1 MIFATKLLSFN
12 CSNKIQNLTKI
23 QRNFKEIYWQQKQKT
38 LQQPNTAETTIN
50 INGFR
55 RLQTKTAAAVAAS
68 PSLWAAATI
77 KTTLQRLQ
85 TPCQFLGS
93 TKSTAF
99 EQHRFI
105 YNKTTIKLSQNMVT
119 SEEAVKYLE
128 IPDKSENDK
137 KHYKTLVL
145 ANGLHVLLVS
155 DPSPVPHD
163 GLTTSS
169 DDSTVDSCAEESTES
184 DGETTACSTSEE
196 DSESDAESEEGDE
209 KLAAVALLVDVGSFT
224 EPPKYQGLAH
234 FLEHMIFMGSKKYPS
249 ENAFDSHIKKCGGF
263 DNANTECEETLF
275 YFEVSEEHL
284 DSSLDYFTALLKA
297 PLMMKEAMTRERE
310 AVESEFQQTLY
321 DDEARRDQLLASL
334 ANKDYPHSTFTWG
347 NLKSLKD
354 GINEDDLHKDLH
366 EFCQR
371 HYSGHRM
378 YVCVQARLPIDELE
392 TLVVKHFNDVPSNN
406 LSGKDFTVYDYR
418 QAFSEE
424 FHNEVFFVKPIENV
438 CKLELT
444 WVLPPMNNLYKCKP
458 DQFLSYLLGY
468 EGEGS
473 LCAYLRKKLWGLEL
487 IAGVDE
493 SGFDTNS
500 IYSLFNLCI
509 YLTDSGFQ
517 HLDEVLAA
525 TFAYIQLFAQC
536 GSLKEAYEELS
547 SIEATSFRFASQKPA
562 FDNVQNLVIRS
573 KYYPPKDIL
582 TGTELYYE
590 FDEEQ
595 VKNVIKHLNEFTFN
609 IMITSQ
615 QKYDGITYD
624 KKEKWFGT
632 EYTSIKMPQKWQDL
646 WQNCKTMS
654 ELYLP
659 KPNRFISQDFRIF
672 WLENGKPE
680 VPLAPKKI
688 LQTDV
693 CELWFRQDDKFQLPD
708 AFMYFYFV
716 SPLLRQSAQNDVL
729 CALYAQLVKYRLAEE
744 LYPATVAGL
753 SYQFYSAEKGV
764 VLKVS
769 GYNEKLYLVV
779 DLITK
784 AMVSMREHIT
794 EEQLEVFK
802 KHQKKAYFNALIKP
816 KALNK
821 DIRLCIVENIRWPII
836 VKYKCLNDITLQDM
850 LQFADNYT
858 QELYVQTLMQ
868 GNLTEE
874 AAHNVMNSVLTTLNC
889 QNIKETKYIE
899 NRTVQLPQGSHY
911 IRCNVLNDKDCNTVV
926 TNFYQIGP
934 CSVRIESI
942 LDLLMMFVEEPL
954 FDSLRTKEQLG
965 YYVASSV
972 RINYGI
978 AGYSI
983 TVNSQETKN
992 SCAHVEER
1000 IEVFRGKML
1009 QILEEMPQEDFEHV
1023 RESLIKIKQVVDMSL
1038 SEEVARNWGEITCE
1052 EYLFD
1057 RKRKEVEV
1065 LRSLGKQEI
1074 IDFCLNNE
1082 RTNLRKLSV
1091 QVIGHTAGKCNEAL
1105 EADMETETA
1114 ESEDNPEEDDVASE
1128 MDEDEEANEELF
1140 NALANKLDLTFIPR
1154 DGDATTIVD
1163 INDFKENL
1171 HVYPITKTKLESPI
1185 IDTDSRDRA
1194 TPTAGM
1200 DIIEDC

>member
-1 MIFATKLLSFN
+1 MFVVKKFATVPTKSIKLAKFSFTKLEYIP
-12 CSNKIQNLTKI
+12 KILTTSTSEQIKPTNT
-23 QRNFKEIYWQQKQKT
+23 RQQKQYRLLHHHHPQQQHCESKT
-38 LQQPNTAETTIN
+38 NKRYFCSLKTFNGKMVNSAEA
-50 INGFR
+50 G
-55 RLQTKTAAAVAAS
+55 
-68 PSLWAAATI
+68 
-77 KTTLQRLQ
+77 
-85 TPCQFLGS
+85 
-93 TKSTAF
+93 
-99 EQHRFI
+99 
-105 YNKTTIKLSQNMVT
+105 
-119 SEEAVKYLE
+119 VKYLE

-137 KHYKTLVL
+137 KLYKTLVL
-145 ANGLHVLLVS
+145 VNGLHVLLVS

-163 GLTTSS
+163 GLTSS
-169 DDSTVDSCAEESTES
+169 CDTAGDSCAEESSESSEESASSTE
-184 DGETTACSTSEE
+184 GEE
-196 DSESDAESEEGDE
+196 DSDDESEEGDE
-209 KLAAVALLVDVGSFT
+209 KLAAVAVLVDVGSFS
-224 EPPKYQGLAH
+224 EPTNYQGMAH
-234 FLEHMIFMGSKKYPS
+234 FLEHMIFMGSQKYPT
-249 ENAFDSHIKKCGGF
+249 ENAFDAHIKKCGGF

-284 DSSLDYFTALLKA
+284 DSSMDYFTALLKA
-297 PLMMKEAMTRERE
+297 PLMMKEAMARERE
-310 AVESEFQQTLY
+310 AVESEFQQTLH

-334 ANKDYPHSTFTWG
+334 ANPNYPHSTFTWG
-347 NLKSLKD
+347 NLKSLKENID
-354 GINEDDLHKDLH
+354 DTDLHRDLH
-366 EFCQR
+366 EFCKR

-378 YVCVQARLPIDELE
+378 HVCVQARLPIDELE
-392 TLVVKHFNDVPSNN
+392 HLVVKHFSDIPSNN
-406 LSGKDFTVYDYR
+406 LDGKDFGVYNYR
-418 QAFSEE
+418 EAFSPA
-424 FHNEVFFVKPIENV
+424 FHNEVFFVKPVENV

-444 WVLPPMNNLYKCKP
+444 WVLPPMTKLYKCKP
-458 DQFLSYLLGY
+458 DHFLSYLIGY

-500 IYSLFNLCI
+500 IYALFNLCI

-525 TFAYIQLFAQC
+525 TFAYIKLFAQC
-536 GSLKEAYEELS
+536 GSLKEAYDELAN
-547 SIEATSFRFASQKPA
+547 IEATSFRFASQKPA
-562 FDNVQNLVIRS
+562 FDNVQNLVVRS
-573 KYYPPKDIL
+573 KYYPPKHVL
-582 TGTELYYE
+582 TGTELYFEYN
-590 FDEEQ
+590 EEQ
-595 VKNVIKHLNEFTFN
+595 IQDVIRHLNEFSFN

-632 EYTSIKMPQKWQDL
+632 EYTSIKMPQKWQEL
-646 WQNCKTMS
+646 WDNSQPMT
-654 ELYLP
+654 ELFLP
-659 KPNRFISQDFRIF
+659 KPNRFLSNDFRLF
-672 WLENGKPE
+672 WVENGKPE
-680 VPLAPKKI
+680 IPLAPKKI
-688 LQTDV
+688 LQTDT
-693 CELWFRQDDKFQLPD
+693 CELWFRQDDKFELPD

-716 SPLLRQSAQNDVL
+716 SPLLRQSPKNDVL

-764 VLKVS
+764 VLKTN
-769 GYNEKLYLVV
+769 GYNEKLHMVV

-784 AMVSMREHIT
+784 SMVSMREHIT
-794 EEQLEVFK
+794 DQQLEAFK
-802 KHQKKAYFNALIKP
+802 KHLKKSYFNALIKP

-821 DIRLCIVENIRWPII
+821 DIRLSIVENIRWPMIE
-836 VKYKCLNDITLQDM
+836 KYKCLNDVTLDEM
-850 LQFADNYT
+850 LDFADKYT
-858 QELYVQTLMQ
+858 KELYVQTLMQ

-874 AAHNVMNSVLTTLNC
+874 AAHNCMNSVLTTLNC

-911 IRCNVLNDKDCNTVV
+911 IRCHALNDKDVNTVV

-965 YYVASSV
+965 YYVGSSV

-983 TVNSQETKN
+983 TVNSQETKH
-992 SCAHVEER
+992 SAGHVDER
-1000 IEVFRGKML
+1000 IEAFRSKMIE
-1009 QILEEMPQEDFEHV
+1009 ILNDMPQDEYEHV

-1057 RKRKEVEV
+1057 RKRKEVEI
-1065 LRSLGKQEI
+1065 LKTLNKQEI

-1082 RTNLRKLSV
+1082 RTNLRKLSI
-1091 QVIGHTAGKCNEAL
+1091 QVIGNVSQNNSELIKEEPE
-1105 EADMETETA
+1105 EADE
-1114 ESEDNPEEDDVASE
+1114 EEDGVDD
-1128 MDEDEEANEELF
+1128 DEADEELF
-1140 NALANKLDLTFIPR
+1140 NALANKLDLKFISR
-1154 DGDATTIVD
+1154 EGDATTIVD

-1171 HVYPITKTKLESPI
+1171 HVFPITKTKLETPI
-1185 IDTDSRDRA
+1185 IDGDTGDGGA
-1194 TPTAGM
+1194 M

>member
-1 MIFATKLLSFN
+1 
-12 CSNKIQNLTKI
+12 
-23 QRNFKEIYWQQKQKT
+23 
-38 LQQPNTAETTIN
+38 
-50 INGFR
+50 
-55 RLQTKTAAAVAAS
+55 
-68 PSLWAAATI
+68 
-77 KTTLQRLQ
+77 
-85 TPCQFLGS
+85 
-93 TKSTAF
+93 
-99 EQHRFI
+99 
-105 YNKTTIKLSQNMVT
+105 MVT
-119 SEEAVKYLE
+119 TEEAVKYLE

-169 DDSTVDSCAEESTES
+169 CDSTADSCAEVSSES
-184 DGETTACSTSEE
+184 DGDESGSSSEGDT
-196 DSESDAESEEGDE
+196 DSDVESEEGDE

-224 EPPKYQGLAH
+224 EPKKYQGLAH
-234 FLEHMIFMGSKKYPS
+234 FLEHMIFMGSKKYPT

-284 DSSLDYFTALLKA
+284 DSSIDYFTALLKA

-347 NLKSLKD
+347 NLKSLKEQ
-354 GINEDDLHKDLH
+354 INDDDLHKDLH

-392 TLVVKHFNDVPSNN
+392 NLVVKHFTDIPSNN
-406 LSGKDFTVYDYR
+406 LSGKDFSVYDYR
-418 QAFSEE
+418 KAFSAE

-444 WVLPPMNNLYKCKP
+444 WVFPAMTKLYKCKP
-458 DQFLSYLLGY
+458 DHFLSYLIGY

-473 LCAYLRKKLWGLEL
+473 LCAFLRKKLWGLEL

-517 HLDEVLAA
+517 HLDDVLAA
-525 TFAYIQLFAQC
+525 TFAYIQLFSQC
-536 GSLKEAYEELS
+536 GSLKAAYEELS

-562 FDNVQNLVIRS
+562 FDNVQNLVVRS
-573 KYYPPKDIL
+573 KYYPAKDIL

-590 FDEEQ
+590 FDEDQ
-595 VKNVIKHLNEFTFN
+595 VQSVIKHLNEFTFN

-624 KKEKWFGT
+624 RKEKWFGT
-632 EYTSIKMPQKWQDL
+632 EYTNIKMPQKWKDL
-646 WQNCKTMS
+646 WNNCKPMS
-654 ELYLP
+654 DLFLP

-672 WLENGKPE
+672 WSENGKPE
-680 VPLAPKKI
+680 IPLAPKKI
-688 LQTDV
+688 LQTDI

-708 AFMYFYFV
+708 GYMYFYFV
-716 SPLLRQSAQNDVL
+716 SPLLRQSPKDDVL

-744 LYPATVAGL
+744 LYPASVAGL
-753 SYQFYSAEKGV
+753 GYEFYSAEKGV
-764 VLKVS
+764 VLKVN

-802 KHQKKAYFNALIKP
+802 KHQKKGYFNALIKP

-836 VKYKCLNDITLQDM
+836 EKYKCLNEVTLEDM
-850 LQFADNYT
+850 LEFVDKYT
-858 QELYVQTLMQ
+858 KELYVHTLMQ

-889 QNIKETKYIE
+889 HNIKETKYIE
-899 NRTVQLPQGSHY
+899 SRTVQLPQGSHY
-911 IRCNVLNDKDCNTVV
+911 IRCNVLNEKDSNTVV

-972 RINYGI
+972 RVNYGI

-992 SCAHVEER
+992 SATHVEER
-1000 IEVFRGKML
+1000 IECFRGKML

-1038 SEEVARNWGEITCE
+1038 NEEVSRNWGEITCE

-1057 RKRKEVEV
+1057 RRRKEVEV
-1065 LRSLGKQEI
+1065 LRTLGKQEI
-1074 IDFCLNNE
+1074 IDFCLSNE

-1091 QVIGHTAGKCNEAL
+1091 QVIGNSCKDDDASDVKELT
-1105 EADMETETA
+1105 
-1114 ESEDNPEEDDVASE
+1114 ESEDITDHDDEQENESDTDEEED
-1128 MDEDEEANEELF
+1128 NEELF
-1140 NALANKLDLTFIPR
+1140 NALANKLDLKFIPR

-1171 HVYPITKTKLESPI
+1171 HVYPITKTKLETPI
-1185 IDTDSRDRA
+1185 IDTEPRDRA